1 MKPPIVFTAA
11 WICALAIT
19 AMLAI
24 APAVQAQSAADPDQ
38 VLVENRWAKVTR
50 GDYEAEL
57 LRLPPERRGGFAV
70 DGKRVI
76 DLLVRMLVTK
86 SLAAQARAG
95 DLYKDAEMR
104 RRRDLEMD
112 RADATLLVSK
122 LEEDAGRSVDA
133 RKSQFEA
140 RAREL
145 YLAGREQYR
154 VPDQVAVS
162 HILFDTKKRSP
173 DEALKLAKDA
183 RAKVLAGADFNE
195 LAKEISDDPS
205 AQANRGHLDYFDS
218 SRMDPAFS
226 SAAFAL
232 KNVGNVS
239 EPVLSSFGYHII
251 RLDGRKPSHIRDF
264 DEVKDQ
270 IIAEQRKKFIDDQR
284 LELIGKIRN
293 DPSSKMNE
301 AAVDALM
308 IKIDPDIFKKALEA
322 VAPK

>member
-1 MKPPIVFTAA
+1 MKRPSFLTAA
-11 WICALAIT
+11 WICTLATT

-24 APAVQAQSAADPDQ
+24 APAVQAQTAADPDQ

-50 GDYEAEL
+50 GDYESEL
-57 LRLPPERRGGFAV
+57 LRLPSERRGGFAV

-122 LEEDAGRSVDA
+122 LEEDAARSVDA

-154 VPDQVAVS
+154 TPEQVAVS

-195 LAKEISDDPS
+195 LAKELSDDPS
-205 AQANRGHLDYFDS
+205 AQGNRGHLDYFDKN
-218 SRMDPAFS
+218 RMDPAFS

-232 KNVGNVS
+232 KNVGDVS
-239 EPVLSSFGYHII
+239 EPVLSSFGYHVI
-251 RLDGRKPSHIRDF
+251 RLDGRKPSRIKDF

-270 IIAEQRKKFIDDQR
+270 IVAEQRKKFIEDQR
-284 LELIGKIRN
+284 FELIGKIRN

-301 AAVDALM
+301 AAVEALI
-308 IKIDPDIFKKALEA
+308 IKVDPDAFRKALEA